1 MIAAALKA
9 LAGWRGYAAAALVG
23 ALVAGPAAWT
33 VQGWRYGA
41 EIAGIQRDQA
51 QQIADAQAL
60 ARATEQARWSKREE
74 IINDAKTQAAAAAAD
89 ADRARAASERL
100 RQQVSRLRAGPGDP
114 AATGGGQGQ
123 SGADTL
129 DLLVR
134 LLSGL
139 DDAGRDI
146 SGYADKIRIAGLACE
161 RAYESLLDHPASGA
175 GG

>member
-1 MIAAALKA
+1 MITAALKA
-9 LAGWRGYAAAALVG
+9 LAGWRGYVAAALVG

-33 VQGWRYGA
+33 AQGWRYDA
-41 EIAGIQRDQA
+41 KVAGMERDQA

-100 RQQVSRLRAGPGDP
+100 RQQVARLRVAGRDS
-114 AATGGGQGQ
+114 AAAGGGQGQ

-134 LLSGL
+134 LLSGM
-139 DDAGRDI
+139 DAAGRDI
-146 SGYADKIRIAGLACE
+146 SGYADQLRIAGLACE
-161 RAYESLLDHPASGA
+161 RAYDSLR
-175 GG
+175 

>member
-9 LAGWRGYAAAALVG
+9 LAGWKGYAAAALVG

-60 ARATEQARWSKREE
+60 ARATEQARWTKREGV
-74 IINDAKTQAAAAAAD
+74 INDAKEQAAVAAAD

-100 RQQVSRLRAGPGDP
+100 RQQVARLRAGARDS
-114 AATGGGQGQ
+114 AAAGGGQGQ

-129 DLLVR
+129 DLLVG
-134 LLSGL
+134 LLSGM
-139 DDAGRDI
+139 DEAGRDV
-146 SGYADKIRIAGLACE
+146 SGYADRLRIAGLAGE
-161 RAYESLLDHPASGA
+161 KGYDS
-175 GG
+175 

>member
-9 LAGWRGYAAAALVG
+9 LAGWRGYAAAGAVG
-23 ALVAGPAAWT
+23 AVLAGGAAWT
-33 VQGWRYGA
+33 VQGWRHGA
-41 EIAGIQRDQA
+41 EIAGIQRDRA

-60 ARATEQARWSKREE
+60 ARATEQARWAKREGV
-74 IINDAKTQAAAAAAD
+74 INDAKTQAAAAAAD

-100 RQQVSRLRAGPGDP
+100 RQQVARLRAGARDT
-114 AATGGGQGQ
+114 AAAGGGQGQ

-134 LLSGL
+134 LLSGM
-139 DDAGRDI
+139 DEAGRDV

-161 RAYESLLDHPASGA
+161 RAYDSLR
-175 GG
+175 

>member
-1 MIAAALKA
+1 MIAALKA
-9 LAGWRGYAAAALVG
+9 LAGWRGYAAAAV
-23 ALVAGPAAWT
+23 VAGVLAGGAAWT

-41 EIAGIQRDQA
+41 KIAGMERDQA

-89 ADRARAASERL
+89 ADRARAAAERL
-100 RQQVSRLRAGPGDP
+100 RGQLAVLQRRARDP
-114 AATGGGQGQ
+114 AAAGGGQGQ

-134 LLSGL
+134 LLSGM
-139 DDAGRDI
+139 DAAGRDI
-146 SGYADKIRIAGLACE
+146 SGYADQLRIAGLACQKT
-161 RAYESLLDHPASGA
+161 YESLR
-175 GG
+175 